1 MNECMVIVYVC
12 DGTWS
17 PGRGATEPAT
27 LNRGNPAVR
36 RRGDAS
42 DRAKGRHLTNPSYK
56 ELPNGL
62 LLYTANTGCRLY
74 HTRRR
79 HLRSQSAIQISHTT
93 HMRSSRGLRVI
104 LTKLSRLRGSATV

>member
-17 PGRGATEPAT
+17 PRTRTEPAT

-74 HTRRR
+74 HTRDAGISD
-79 HLRSQSAIQISHTT
+79 LSLPWISHTT